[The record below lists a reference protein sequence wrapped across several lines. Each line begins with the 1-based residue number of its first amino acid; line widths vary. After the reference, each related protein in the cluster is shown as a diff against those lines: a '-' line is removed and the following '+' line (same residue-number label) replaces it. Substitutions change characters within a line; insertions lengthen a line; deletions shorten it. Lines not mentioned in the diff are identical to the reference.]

1 MKKPDIK
8 KIARLIQN
16 TVIVG
21 LALLI
26 IYFGVS
32 FAFNFMQTDIGE
44 TEVLLNMLE
53 LRTSS
58 KGLVERSKLIT
69 QTNELVDSMRN
80 KEIRAGWDRLAVC
93 LGSKCS
99 DEDYLAFIETVVK
112 EDKPKNRDLILNL
125 IKAKRNWNGA
135 DLITFSKSI
144 AAIDSE
150 IKNSPPEVYK
160 RWQELVACDGKCS
173 GMNDL
178 LFEMIRLSLQ
188 IN

>member
-8 KIARLIQN
+8 KIARLTQN
-16 TVIVG
+16 TIIVG

-32 FAFNFMQTDIGE
+32 FAFNFMQTDVGE
-44 TEVLLNMLE
+44 IEVLINVLE
-53 LRTSS
+53 LRMGS
-58 KGLVERSKLIT
+58 KGLVERSRLVT

-80 KEIRAGWDRLAVC
+80 KEVRTGWESLSVC
-93 LGSKCS
+93 LGGKCS
-99 DEDYLAFIETVVK
+99 DDEYLAFIGTVVK
-112 EDKPKNRDLILNL
+112 ADKPKSRDLILSL
-125 IKAKRNWNGA
+125 IEAKRNWNGA
-135 DLITFSKSI
+135 DLIKFSKSI
-144 AAIDSE
+144 TAIDNE
-150 IKNSPPEVYK
+150 IRNAPPEVYK
-160 RWQELVACDGKCS
+160 KWQELVACDGRCG